1 MVHLDNTH
9 TVDSQPPPTRLT
21 VEDVPRSD
29 VRVSLLLLRD
39 LEWLALFVFLIL
51 LSFFVLAAGRPQR
64 DNQGVDL

>member
-1 MVHLDNTH
+1 M
-9 TVDSQPPPTRLT
+9 
-21 VEDVPRSD
+21 
-29 VRVSLLLLRD
+29 SLLLLRD